1 MEELKIVKVPVFR
14 PFRADRIVDSASW
27 ERDAIAIFDS
37 RVEHYEQLVAGLH
50 ADITPYI
57 LSPDEDGIRQLTTI
71 FRQHTQP
78 LTVHLVSHGSPGT
91 LYVGS
96 TELSLATLQRHT
108 EVLETWFQPD
118 SEWLLYGCNVA
129 AGDAGEE
136 FLAKLRQIT
145 GATLAASTHRI
156 GNAQRG
162 GSWRLDKVLGE
173 MAIALPF
180 SASVAHQYPG
190 VLITPIDSIIAQSE
204 TSPPLGTTYTAP
216 EVEDGDGDGSDD
228 IYTYTFQSGTEND
241 LVISGITAAG
251 SEFSI
256 VQVVD
261 IVNLERVDNAAVT
274 GEREIFWYEIDSID
288 TANNDLQLN
297 PSFVGT
303 LQEALTSQTVNR
315 GADNLFANE
324 GSANVNNIERVDFVI
339 TDGIAVTADLLDDV
353 GFLLLERGGNDSLIV
368 APITAIDAAGNP
380 TAYGDPVPIDA
391 ADWGGSGIDINSA
404 VLNDQGSGDPSLSAL
419 PGSQELS
426 GIFLSFESLGVTGS
440 QTFFGYSVFP
450 ADVGSDLVGLSDA
463 NLSTSQASGEGGLDL
478 VTGSAVFSR
487 ALIGNTPPALNLDP
501 SNVTGGVDDRN
512 FDTTFTI
519 GGGAVEITADDA
531 TAVDPDNSGVDI
543 ETLTITV
550 NTPDGA
556 NEILSFGGTPV
567 ALTNGASATLTF
579 GTTDFD
585 IAVTAGAGNATVTI
599 TNEAGGDVSNVDLR
613 TLLRSLSYN
622 NTSAAP
628 DTTDRVFS
636 FTANDGLVN
645 SNTVTST
652 VSFNAAGNTSP
663 ILNLDPTNVTGGLDD
678 RNFDT
683 TFTVGGSAVEI
694 TADDATAIDPDNS
707 GVDIETLTITVNTPD
722 GANEVLSFA
731 GTPLTLTN
739 GTTETLTFGAT
750 TFDIAVTSGAGSA
763 TVTITNEAGGDISN
777 VDLRTLLRSL
787 TYDNTSA
794 APDTTDRV
802 FSFTANDGLANS
814 NTVTSTVSF
823 NAAGNT
829 PPILNLDPIN
839 ASGGLDDRNFDT
851 TFAVGGNAVEI
862 TADDATAVDPD
873 NSGVDIETLT
883 ITVNTPDGA
892 NEVLSFAGTPLTLT
906 NGTTETLTFGGTDF
920 DIAVTSGTGSATVTV
935 TNDAGGAMDNV
946 DLRTLLRSLTYD
958 NTSANPNT
966 TDRVF
971 SFVAQDGAA
980 NSNTVTSTVNFA
992 TTANTPPILNL
1003 DPNNVTGGVDNRNFE
1018 AIFIA
1023 GEDAV
1028 DIAADDATAIDPNNG
1043 GEDIETLA
1051 IAVNIP
1057 DGANEVLN
1065 FGGTALTL
1073 TDGAATTVT
1082 FGSTTF
1088 EVSVG
1093 VAAGTATIDVAST
1106 TGGDIPNP
1114 DLRRLLRSL
1123 SYDNTAAS
1131 PTVEDRIFTFVAND
1145 GVVNSNL
1152 VTSTITV
1159 QPRTVSPNPPRDCSG
1174 GLRLAGNAGNNRL
1187 VGGGRTDIIRGF
1199 AGRDEMLGLAC
1210 PDRLLGGAGNDSL
1223 FGGAA
1228 SDTLDGGA
1236 GRDRLSG
1243 QNGDDTLFG
1252 RGGTDRLNGGKGDDQ
1267 LNGQSDRDYLRGKAG
1282 FDQLRGGQ
1290 GDDGIAGGAGG
1301 DRLFG
1306 GAGRDQMFGGGG
1318 RDRIRGNAQADR
1330 IFGGTGNDIIF
1341 GQNGNDVLR
1350 GAAGRDIL
1358 QGNAGSDQILGGDGS
1373 DRLFGGALDDR
1384 LNGGAGA
1391 DRLSGQ
1397 RGNDILRGGRQRDR
1411 LNGGAGNDRLSGGT
1425 GADRLLGQGG
1435 RDALRGNSGADV
1447 MIGGAGQDQA
1457 FGGRGNDEADGG
1469 AQGDFLRGNTG
1480 ADVLFGKAGDDLL
1493 SGNRGFDRLNGGD
1506 GNDTLLGG
1514 GAADQLI
1521 GRSGR
1526 DRLEGLA
1533 GNDQLEGNNGRDTL
1547 IGGTG
1552 SDVLIGRADGDQ
1564 LQGGRGADRFVFAG
1578 ATLAEALRD
1587 SLITDPDEIV
1597 DFNQA
1602 EGDRFSINF
1611 TTGSSAAT
1619 PSALF
1624 NVGTVVASN
1633 LQDAATLAFRDRNPN
1648 RPGNQRTAARQAL
1661 LFDWRGSTYLL
1672 VNNTNRSFN
1681 AAQDLLADVTG
1692 IGLKA
1697 GDANRVSLSVN
1708 DYFV

>member
-1 MEELKIVKVPVFR
+1 MEELKIVNAPIFS
-14 PFRADRIVDSASW
+14 PSRADETVDLARL

-37 RVEHYEQLVAGLH
+37 SVEHYEQLVEGLH
-50 ADITPYI
+50 AHITPYI
-57 LSPDEDGIRQLTTI
+57 LSPDEDGIRQLTNI

-78 LTVHLVSHGSPGT
+78 LTVHLVTHGSPGT
-91 LYVGS
+91 LYLGN

-118 SEWLLYGCNVA
+118 SEWLLYGCSVA

-145 GATLAASTHRI
+145 GATIAASTYRI
-156 GNAQRG
+156 GNAQLG
-162 GSWRLDKVLGE
+162 GTWTLDKVLGE

-204 TSPPLGTTYTAP
+204 TATPPATTYTAV
-216 EVEDGDGDGSDD
+216 EVDDADNDGGGDT
-228 IYTYTFQSGTEND
+228 YTYTFQSGTEND
-241 LVISGITAAG
+241 LVISGFTAGG

-256 VQVVD
+256 FQVVD
-261 IVNLERVDNAAVT
+261 IVNLERVDNGAVT

-288 TANNDLQLN
+288 TANNDLQLS
-297 PSFVGT
+297 PSFVAT

-315 GADNLFANE
+315 GADNIFANE

-339 TDGIAVTADLLDDV
+339 VGGISVTADLLDDV
-353 GFLLLERGGNDSLIV
+353 GFLLLERGGNDPLVV
-368 APITAIDAAGNP
+368 APITAIDGAGNP
-380 TAYGDPVPIDA
+380 TAYGTPVPIDA
-391 ADWGGSGIDINSA
+391 ADWGGSGIDIDSA

-419 PGSQELS
+419 PGPQELS
-426 GIFLSFESLGVTGS
+426 GIFLSFDSLGLTGGE
-440 QTFFGYSVFP
+440 TFFGYSVFP
-450 ADVGSDLVGLSDA
+450 SDVGSDLVGLSDA
-463 NLSTSQASGEGGLDL
+463 NLSTPQASGAGGLDL

-487 ALIGNTPPALNLDP
+487 ALLNTPPVLNLDP

-512 FDTTFTI
+512 FETTFTV
-519 GGGAVEITADDA
+519 GGNAVEITADDA

-543 ETLTITV
+543 ETLTIMV

-556 NEILSFGGTPV
+556 NEILSFGGTPI
-567 ALTNGASATLTF
+567 ALTNGASATFTF
-579 GTTDFD
+579 GATDFD
-585 IAVTAGAGNATVTI
+585 VVVTAGAGSATITI
-599 TNEAGGDVSNVDLR
+599 TNDAGGDVSNVDLR

-636 FTANDGLVN
+636 FTANDGL
-645 SNTVTST
+645 
-652 VSFNAAGNTSP
+652 
-663 ILNLDPTNVTGGLDD
+663 
-678 RNFDT
+678 
-683 TFTVGGSAVEI
+683 
-694 TADDATAIDPDNS
+694 
-707 GVDIETLTITVNTPD
+707 
-722 GANEVLSFA
+722 
-731 GTPLTLTN
+731 
-739 GTTETLTFGAT
+739 
-750 TFDIAVTSGAGSA
+750 
-763 TVTITNEAGGDISN
+763 
-777 VDLRTLLRSL
+777 
-787 TYDNTSA
+787 
-794 APDTTDRV
+794 
-802 FSFTANDGLANS
+802 ANS

-823 NAAGNT
+823 NAADNT
-829 PPILNLDPIN
+829 VPILNLDPTN
-839 ASGGLDDRNFDT
+839 VSGGLDDRNFDT
-851 TFAVGGNAVEI
+851 IFTVGGNAVEI

-920 DIAVTSGTGSATVTV
+920 DIAVTSSAGSATVTI

-958 NTSANPNT
+958 NTSANPDT
-966 TDRVF
+966 ADRVF
-971 SFVAQDGAA
+971 SFVAQDAAA

-1003 DPNNVTGGVDNRNFE
+1003 DPNNVTGGIDNRNFE
-1018 AIFIA
+1018 ATFIV
-1023 GEDAV
+1023 GEAAI
-1028 DIAADDATAIDPNNG
+1028 DIAANDATAIDPNNG
-1043 GEDIETLA
+1043 GEDIETLS
-1051 IAVNIP
+1051 IAVNVP

-1088 EVSVG
+1088 EVAVG
-1093 VAAGTATIDVAST
+1093 VAAGTATIDIAST
-1106 TGGDIPNP
+1106 TGGDVPNT
-1114 DLRRLLRSL
+1114 DIRRLLRSL

-1131 PTVEDRIFTFVAND
+1131 PTVEDRIFQFVAND

-1152 VTSTITV
+1152 ATSTITV
-1159 QPRTVSPNPPRDCSG
+1159 QPRAVSPTRDCSG
-1174 GLRLAGNAGNNRL
+1174 GLRLAGNTANNRL

-1210 PDRLLGGAGNDSL
+1210 PDRLLGGAGNDRL
-1223 FGGAA
+1223 LGGAA
-1228 SDTLDGGA
+1228 SDTLDGDA

-1252 RGGTDRLNGGKGDDQ
+1252 GGGTDRLNGGRGNDQ
-1267 LNGQSDRDYLRGKAG
+1267 LFGQFDRDFLRGKAG
-1282 FDQLRGGQ
+1282 FDLLRGGQ

-1301 DRLFG
+1301 DRLSG

-1318 RDRIRGNAQADR
+1318 RDRIRGNSQGDL
-1330 IFGGTGNDIIF
+1330 IFGGNGNDIIF

-1350 GAAGRDIL
+1350 GEAGQDIL
-1358 QGNAGSDQILGGDGS
+1358 QGNAGNDQILGGDGS
-1373 DRLFGGALDDR
+1373 DRLFGGSLNDR

-1391 DRLSGQ
+1391 DRLLGQ
-1397 RGNDILRGGRQRDR
+1397 RGNDTLRGGRQRDR
-1411 LNGGAGNDRLSGGT
+1411 LLGGAGNDFLSGGN

-1447 MIGGAGQDQA
+1447 MIGGAGRDQV
-1457 FGGRGNDEADGG
+1457 FGGSGNDDVDGG

-1480 ADVLFGKAGDDLL
+1480 ADTLFGKAGDDLL
-1493 SGNRGFDRLNGGD
+1493 IGNLGFDRLNGGD
-1506 GNDTLLGG
+1506 GNDTLFGG
-1514 GAADQLI
+1514 GAADQLL

-1552 SDVLIGRADGDQ
+1552 SDVLIGRADGDR
-1564 LQGGRGADRFVFAG
+1564 LQGGREADRFVFAG

-1611 TTGSSAAT
+1611 TTGPSVTT

-1633 LQDAATLAFRDRNPN
+1633 LQNAATLAFRDRNPN

-1661 LFDWRGSTYLL
+1661 LFDWRGSSYLL

-1681 AAQDLLADVTG
+1681 AAQDLLVDVTG